1 MVESEE
7 RDADPCGG
15 INRTFA
21 ERSWPGQSPLGKRIQ
36 GGFSDDPWFVG
47 EVVGVVEDVRQM
59 SLEAEPEAE
68 VFLPFLP
75 GFQEDRWL
83 AIRAEGDPMDLVA
96 GLRAELGE
104 RDPHQPLARV
114 FTAVD
119 LYDDAA
125 TSRRFSTLLIGLFA
139 IVALCLVS
147 AGTYGVTAFMVR
159 QRNREVGIRI
169 AMGAD
174 RKKIL
179 RLVLGQSLRIAM
191 AGIVLGLLGTAAAS
205 GLVGSLLYGVGAL
218 DPRALAAAAF
228 FLVLVAV
235 GATLVPA
242 VRAVRIDPVEAMR
255 NE

>member
-1 MVESEE
+1 
-7 RDADPCGG
+7 
-15 INRTFA
+15 
-21 ERSWPGQSPLGKRIQ
+21 
-36 GGFSDDPWFVG
+36 
-47 EVVGVVEDVRQM
+47 
-59 SLEAEPEAE
+59 
-68 VFLPFLP
+68 
-75 GFQEDRWL
+75 
-83 AIRAEGDPMDLVA
+83 MDLVA